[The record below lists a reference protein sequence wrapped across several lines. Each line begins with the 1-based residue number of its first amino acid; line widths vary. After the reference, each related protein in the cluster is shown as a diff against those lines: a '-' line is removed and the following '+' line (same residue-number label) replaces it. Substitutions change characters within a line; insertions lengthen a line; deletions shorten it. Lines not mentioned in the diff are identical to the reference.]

1 MTFPTRLLH
10 GCAPQRLGR
19 GRGRASV
26 RPVLALSCAFLLSAL
41 LFSHPAAAGPI
52 FPEQARKERSSHK
65 WRVEQK
71 IMPVFTKNPAEKIP
85 PALDV
90 DLDDG
95 LNALEAPLLAAVINP
110 RAWKLR
116 KKKKLTVPQVME
128 AGIFPPPSVFS
139 SKPKMLWAESWLP
152 RKQTKAFKA
161 VAVEFSKRKGPAK
174 EIELETAWL
183 EWQASQAARLYFYKR
198 LYSRKII
205 DTLREIRNAY
215 KEIYRSAGWPV
226 YQGKYE
232 DKRIKARS
240 GYRHIKKYI
249 MDEQKE
255 LSKARVELD
264 HALGLPTN
272 LQVPIQKEIDF
283 KFPARIPTAPELID
297 GLGKRRIDLMA
308 LQAGIVEKDPERMG
322 YIFSRFEDVVTFVG
336 DRKKSEWLNTK
347 RSGVVIDLPLFSKTT
362 EEAPLEASDGQ
373 KLFEEYKRRIGY
385 AKKDLPRL
393 VNGIDILLEEIT
405 KVDLTLPA
413 LQSEADEAVRGKDSV
428 IGYEKIKSVLAVKL
442 LRLRLMK
449 KLIEA
454 AIALELASGK
464 RISMDVPLAEAGP
477 LYKEDE
483 SPGREDAPAGG
494 KPGPAGGAAT
504 PAAPAPAAPG
514 GPN

>member
-1 MTFPTRLLH
+1 MALSGRFLSRDGSAPGSR
-10 GCAPQRLGR
+10 GCGQ
-19 GRGRASV
+19 GRAAQ
-26 RPVLALSCAFLLSAL
+26 RPVAAFICALLLSAVVL
-41 LFSHPAAAGPI
+41 HAPAVLAGPI
-52 FPEQARKERSSHK
+52 FPEQARKERNIHN
-65 WRVEQK
+65 WPVEQK
-71 IMPVFTKNPAEKIP
+71 VLSVFTKNPAKKIA
-85 PALDV
+85 PALEV
-90 DLDDG
+90 DLEDG
-95 LNALEAPLLAAVINP
+95 LNALEAPMLAAVINP
-110 RAWKLR
+110 RAWELR
-116 KKKKLTVPQVME
+116 KKKKLTVPQIME
-128 AGIFPPPSVFS
+128 AGLISPPSVFR
-139 SKPKMLWAESWLP
+139 SKPRLLWAESWLP

-161 VAVEFSKRKGPAK
+161 VAVEFSKRKGSAK
-174 EIELETAWL
+174 KIELETAWL

-232 DKRIKARS
+232 DKRIKART

-272 LQVPIQKEIDF
+272 LQVPLQKEIDF

-308 LQAGIVEKDPERMG
+308 LQEGIVDKDPERMG

-347 RSGVVIDLPLFSKTT
+347 RSGVVIDLPLFSRAT
-362 EEAPLEASDGQ
+362 EEAPLQASDGQ

-385 AKKDLPRL
+385 AKKDLPLL
-393 VNGIDILLEEIT
+393 VNGINILLDEIT

-413 LQSEADEAVRGKDSV
+413 LQSEADEAARGKDSV

-454 AIALELASGK
+454 TVALELASGK
-464 RISMDVPLAEAGP
+464 KISMDVPLAEAGP
-477 LYKEDE
+477 LYKEGAAGKAE
-483 SPGREDAPAGG
+483 PAGKTG
-494 KPGPAGGAAT
+494 PAKGAGPPGPEGQ
-504 PAAPAPAAPG
+504 AAPAK
-514 GPN
+514 